1 MKSLTAQ
8 TTLFTTLSQ
17 NSSTANQSLGQIL
30 INDNHRYLIQ
40 KYFDNERSFTMTTV
54 GPQTLTLTATPKVGD
69 TTATL
74 SATWPYNSC
83 QQLVVFGDS
92 EQRTVFFTQ
101 GSANI
106 YWQNGTGL
114 IGSQFSTTAVI
125 PSGATSA
132 TLVNVW
138 PTASQSSIASFSDG
152 STKTITFTQNSANIS
167 WTGGLAEGVQA
178 YVNVFPTNTSISC
191 VGVQSY
197 RLPAN
202 ISKLKT
208 STITIGQLVY
218 TSYPVN
224 SVAEWVRLNALPYN
238 AAYPAYFFVFNDELQ
253 FYPIPSTTGYV
264 ITLYAQINVADMTY
278 ADYTTGTISGASVG
292 SNAITGTSTSWNTT
306 GHFPLNV
313 DLTFANLFLQITP
326 PNGDGLYYQ
335 IQSFQSDTTLTLV
348 KPIIN
353 APNISSANYTIGQ
366 YPLLQGDFHDIPVYW
381 ALKVYFSSIAKDTD
395 KAGLYDGIMAN
406 KLNLMESYLSTKQV
420 NVDLGR
426 SPVQRNANLY
436 PYPVSSNI

>member
-1 MKSLTAQ
+1 MKSF
-8 TTLFTTLSQ
+8 TTLTNLFATLSQ
-17 NSSTANQSLGQIL
+17 NSNASNISLGGIL
-30 INDNHRYLIQ
+30 VNDNHRYLVQ

-54 GPQTLTLTATPKVGD
+54 GPQTLTLTIAPIIGN

-74 SATWPYNSC
+74 SATWPYLSS

-101 GSANI
+101 GSTNI
-106 YWQNGTGL
+106 YWQSGTGL
-114 IGSQFSTTAVI
+114 IGSQFTTTNVI
-125 PSGATSA
+125 ASGATSA
-132 TLVNVW
+132 ILASPW
-138 PTASQSSIASFSDG
+138 STASQTSLASFSDG
-152 STKTITFTQNSANIS
+152 STKTITFTQNSTAIS
-167 WTGGLAEGVQA
+167 WTGGLAEGVQS
-178 YVNVFPTNTSISC
+178 YVYTFPINTSISC

-218 TSYPVN
+218 TAYPVN
-224 SVAEWVRLNALPYN
+224 SVQEWTRLNALPYN

-253 FYPIPSTTGYV
+253 FYPIPSTTGY
-264 ITLYAQINVADMTY
+264 IISLYAQINVADMTY
-278 ADYTTGTISGASVG
+278 ADYSTGTIATATVG
-292 SNAITGTSTSWNTT
+292 SNTVTGTTTAWNST
-306 GHFPLNV
+306 GKFPLNV
-313 DLTFANLFLQITP
+313 DLTFTNLFLQITP

-335 IQSFQSDTTLTLV
+335 IQSFQSDTALTLI
-348 KPIIN
+348 KPIVN
-353 APNISSANYTIGQ
+353 APNISGANYTIGQ

-381 ALKVYFSSIAKDTD
+381 GLKVYHSSIAKDTD
-395 KAGLYDGIMAN
+395 KAGLYDGIMQQ
-406 KLNLMESYLSTKQV
+406 KLILMESYLSTKQV

-436 PYPVSSNI
+436 PYPTSSSI